1 MTVGLPES
9 EVSLGS
15 FYIFPPPQYEGWREI
30 YKLILMQP
38 FVQRMMGAFFEF
50 VEVLIVIAY

>member
-9 EVSLGS
+9 EGSLGR
-15 FYIFPPPQYEGWREI
+15 FYKFPPPQYEGWREI

-38 FVQRMMGAFFEF
+38 FVQRMMGAF
-50 VEVLIVIAY
+50 LNL

>member
-9 EVSLGS
+9 EGSLGS
-15 FYIFPPPQYEGWREI
+15 FYIFPPPQYEGWCEI

-38 FVQRMMGAFFEF
+38 FVQRMMGAF
-50 VEVLIVIAY
+50 LNL